1 MILLYSFEG
10 TTFRYSDNN
19 DGDTPISMPNIEV
32 KPIGAES
39 TWLEAAWKDRTLL
52 NKETHHRDVMSFFSV
67 LSFQAA
73 RSYIE
78 MNRLVIFMS
87 QVLSMYGSTSA
98 GMDIGVARMPMTT
111 L

>member
-1 MILLYSFEG
+1 
-10 TTFRYSDNN
+10 
-19 DGDTPISMPNIEV
+19 
-32 KPIGAES
+32 
-39 TWLEAAWKDRTLL
+39 
-52 NKETHHRDVMSFFSV
+52 MSY